1 MKQQNSVLPA
11 AIADA
16 LALLPPAPHSVLLAA
31 ALNRVLGRSI
41 QPEQLLPLQDKSVCI
56 RVTDARLTFFL
67 GADHRG
73 FVARRFSQTPDLT
86 IGACARDFLRLALRA
101 EDPDTLFFGRRL
113 YMEGDTEL
121 GLLIKNILDSVETS
135 QLFILRWLPDSVR
148 IKIRAEL
155 LS

>member
-1 MKQQNSVLPA
+1 MKQQNSVLPT

-16 LALLPPAPHSVLLAA
+16 FALLPPAPHSVLLAA

-41 QPEQLLPLQDKSVCI
+41 QPKQLLLLQNKSVCV
-56 RVTDARLTFFL
+56 RVTDARLSFFL

-73 FVARRFSQTPDLT
+73 FVARRFSQVPDLT

-121 GLLIKNILDSVETS
+121 GLLIKNLLDSIDAS
-135 QLFILRWLPDSVR
+135 QLFIMRWLPDSVR
-148 IKIRAEL
+148 IKIRAGL

>member
-1 MKQQNSVLPA
+1 MKQHNFSLPEMLVG
-11 AIADA
+11 A

-31 ALNRVLGRSI
+31 GLNRVLGRSI
-41 QPEQLLPLQDKSVCI
+41 QPERLLPLQDKSVCI
-56 RVTDARLTFFL
+56 RVTDASLAFFL

-86 IGACARDFLRLALRA
+86 IGACARDFLKLALRA

-121 GLLIKNILDSVETS
+121 GLLIKNILDSVDTS
-135 QLFILRWLPDSVR
+135 QLFIMRLLPDAWR